1 LIEIL
6 EFDKGFP
13 GMMFDLRSKTAICA
27 LALAFGTSIMAPCL
41 RAQRDPTLKGANAA
55 NHTSDAKGG
64 QHLNRLQGLPTHQG
78 AKNISPTLPVG
89 NTKPGKVDPELRQ
102 AEANDSKI
110 AGESTKKPQG
120 VGHEKATQPAPKN
133 VKIDFRSTPQKKGG
147 TANQGGNGSGSKKMG
162 PGRRITEKP
171 H

>member
-1 LIEIL
+1 
-6 EFDKGFP
+6 
-13 GMMFDLRSKTAICA
+13 MMFDLRSKTAICA

-64 QHLNRLQGLPTHQG
+64 QQLNRLQGLPTHQG
-78 AKNISPTLPVG
+78 AKNIAPTLPFG

-110 AGESTKKPQG
+110 AGESTKKQQAAR
-120 VGHEKATQPAPKN
+120 HSENATGPAPKN
-133 VKIDFRSTPQKKGG
+133 VRIDFHSTPQKKTG
-147 TANQGGNGSGSKKMG
+147 TPNQEGNGSGSKKKG
-162 PGRRITEKP
+162 PGRRIAEKP